1 MVLRGTIH
9 AAVTDKYGPMLAI
22 YESEGHDLVM
32 IIMEY
37 NVGGTEIEIEMIPF
51 FFSYIHGRNRGAMSD
66 SDVP

>member
-1 MVLRGTIH
+1 
-9 AAVTDKYGPMLAI
+9 MLAI

-51 FFSYIHGRNRGAMSD
+51 FLFLYTWEKSRGC
-66 SDVP
+66 VGL